1 MAKIDRDRVESWQD
15 TLTKLRQDV
24 AMTMTEET
32 PVNWLSF
39 ENEAISILI
48 QLVRT
53 SDICEKMLKEMG
65 HE

>member
-1 MAKIDRDRVESWQD
+1 MAKIDRNRVESWQD